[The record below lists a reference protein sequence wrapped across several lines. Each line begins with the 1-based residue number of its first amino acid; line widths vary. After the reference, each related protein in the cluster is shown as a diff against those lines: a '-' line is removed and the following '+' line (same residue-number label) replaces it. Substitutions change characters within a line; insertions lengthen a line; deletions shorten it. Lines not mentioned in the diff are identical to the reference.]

1 MNVREQ
7 HKPNRRAHD
16 MRTTIN
22 IKAETPAELKSALR
36 SLAAK
41 LNAEDFQAGAD
52 IKVGGARVQV
62 STPEAADIR
71 QWGRML
77 SASQAGAIL
86 REHSLEAEYE
96 EEHGT
101 LSADAQVDAAD
112 LLAWLG
118 Y

>member
-1 MNVREQ
+1 MGTNKN
-7 HKPNRRAHD
+7 HK
-16 MRTTIN
+16 
-22 IKAETPAELKSALR
+22 LYLR
-36 SLAAK
+36 SSPYYQGILA
-41 LNAEDFQAGAD
+41 
-52 IKVGGARVQV
+52 
-62 STPEAADIR
+62 

-112 LLAWLG
+112 LLAWMG